1 MMRAPAR
8 ASAGGES
15 LSAESVEG
23 GQGEWCVTVRLLREN
38 LERGCIRGGEG
49 TVHVERGP
57 GFTNIFNMRWV
68 VCFQRERER
77 ARARERDSAR

>member
-38 LERGCIRGGEG
+38 LERGCIRGGG
-49 TVHVERGP
+49 H
-57 GFTNIFNMRWV
+57 
-68 VCFQRERER
+68 
-77 ARARERDSAR
+77 A